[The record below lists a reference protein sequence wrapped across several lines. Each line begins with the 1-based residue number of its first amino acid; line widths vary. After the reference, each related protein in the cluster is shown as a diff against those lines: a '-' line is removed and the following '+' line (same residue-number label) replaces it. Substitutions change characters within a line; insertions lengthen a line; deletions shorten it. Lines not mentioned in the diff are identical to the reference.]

1 MAAFRDILL
10 VVIGRSTP
18 PLLLSQRFVVA
29 TRRGLSRLVRDSPP
43 GCDWSIWSLIP
54 ERRRRKFGNG
64 EAVDDDDDDGWASTR
79 VHACA
84 YIIYVYVRLRVSVR
98 VVCVCTCTHHSRDD
112 WREKVHRDVL
122 PRQCR
127 RAHMGLCVAID
138 SAELAREH
146 SARSAT
152 VRAVS
157 CARACD
163 AFGVD
168 DVLVFDSRRID
179 DDDDDDDGD
188 GDGDGD
194 VKRRGF
200 DRGVREVSAPTR
212 ARDFFARICDA
223 VACPRALRQT
233 CVGAHE
239 DLKLLGGASGGAL
252 AANATRDKDAMRAM
266 YCEGVVVND
275 DGLSGDGRPSTTV
288 VDCGRGVRY
297 RVTNAKRAIPAGT
310 RVTVRPKRT
319 KRDDDGDGDDRHG
332 VDDGSGHAI
341 ADVVSPDEAKAH
353 MGCWPYVTRTLARG
367 ELARELEKY
376 ALVVVVDDTLTPS
389 PRDIASDGGAL
400 ETNRGSDGDDG
411 GDVLTNV
418 ATRAKTENVLVMF
431 GEVARL
437 FRAETVDIGTE
448 RARRAIVAVDAF
460 GRTHHN
466 HVVESQSLLRVDE
479 SMWVVLARAML
490 S

>member
-1 MAAFRDILL
+1 M
-10 VVIGRSTP
+10 T
-18 PLLLSQRFVVA
+18 
-29 TRRGLSRLVRDSPP
+29 VR
-43 GCDWSIWSLIP
+43 DWSIEYLPQQRKKSLTSTTTTTTTT
-54 ERRRRKFGNG
+54 GG
-64 EAVDDDDDDGWASTR
+64 TASSRAYGHLCASAR
-79 VHACA
+79 VSARVSACA
-84 YIIYVYVRLRVSVR
+84 LSARVSVS
-98 VVCVCTCTHHSRDD
+98 VCACATIGAKKCTAS
-112 WREKVHRDVL
+112 VL
-122 PRQCR
+122 TS
-127 RAHMGLCVAID
+127 ADGGHMGLCVAID

-146 SARSAT
+146 SERSAT

-179 DDDDDDDGD
+179 DATGGDDA
-188 GDGDGD
+188 GD

-252 AANATRDKDAMRAM
+252 AANARRDKDAMRAM

-275 DGLSGDGRPSTTV
+275 DGFGGDGRRSTTV
-288 VDCGRGVRY
+288 VDCGHGVRY

>member
-1 MAAFRDILL
+1 
-10 VVIGRSTP
+10 
-18 PLLLSQRFVVA
+18 
-29 TRRGLSRLVRDSPP
+29 
-43 GCDWSIWSLIP
+43 
-54 ERRRRKFGNG
+54 
-64 EAVDDDDDDGWASTR
+64 
-79 VHACA
+79 
-84 YIIYVYVRLRVSVR
+84 
-98 VVCVCTCTHHSRDD
+98 
-112 WREKVHRDVL
+112 
-122 PRQCR
+122 
-127 RAHMGLCVAID
+127 MGLCVAID

-188 GDGDGD
+188 DDDGD

-223 VACPRALRQT
+223 VACPRALRQS

-275 DGLSGDGRPSTTV
+275 DGLSSDGRPSTTV

-376 ALVVVVDDTLTPS
+376 ALVVVVDDTLTPW
-389 PRDIASDGGAL
+389 PRDIAGDGGAL
-400 ETNRGSDGDDG
+400 GTTRGSNGDDG
-411 GDVLTNV
+411 GDVLTNI

-448 RARRAIVAVDAF
+448 RARQAIIAVDAF

-466 HVVESQSLLRVDE
+466 HVVESQSVLRVDE

-490 S
+490 R